1 MFFFIHIFNII
12 FFHFSDIID
21 CIFKTYPAVKKKHKE
36 NVPNKLTESEFWTKF
51 FQSHYFHRD
60 RITAGFKDIFSECG
74 KIDDHA
80 LKAAIKN
87 NLGDPLLDLGSF
99 GDNTIEDGFCSSA
112 TNAKVLNSAVCGNI
126 VFQSIIKRFN
136 HHSFM
141 VLNTCD
147 EKASKAETEIVD
159 KLERKGIESNNTT
172 ISKKHKLSHAEKI
185 AIDQIVIPVSD
196 EVLHQQQGI
205 YHSLYF

>member
-1 MFFFIHIFNII
+1 MHQYSLS
-12 FFHFSDIID
+12 SDIID
-21 CIFKTYPAVKKKHKE
+21 CIFKTYPAVKKKHRE
-36 NVPNKLTESEFWTKF
+36 NVPTKLTESEFWTKF

-60 RITAGFKDIFSECG
+60 RITTGFKDIFSECG

-80 LKAAIKN
+80 LKAAIRN

-112 TNAKVLNSAVCGNI
+112 TNAKILNSVGGNI
-126 VFQSIIKRFN
+126 VYQSIIKRFN

-147 EKASKAETEIVD
+147 EKAPEPETEIVD
-159 KLERKGIESNNTT
+159 KVDKKGTDANGTT
-172 ISKKHKLSHAEKI
+172 TNSKKHKLTNAEKL
-185 AIDQIVIPVSD
+185 ANEQIMIPVSE
-196 EVLHQQQGI
+196 EVLHQQQGKL
-205 YHSLYF
+205 LYFL